1 MPATARAV
9 NWSDSLTETPAV
21 RRIDHII
28 IRVDDALYDEFYAL
42 FADTLRLPTPWPP
55 TEHPTMR
62 SGGIFA
68 GNVDF
73 EVLYIPAGAQR
84 DRAQL
89 YGIAFEAWGQDASVL
104 INRGI
109 DYLPSPYLREEPG
122 KPPVMLWMNYFFG
135 PLLGSNSWL
144 KTLFALKKL
153 IPDTLWM
160 RSAARRGGSTRAVEF
175 MFNEVYRSGMAFMVK
190 YNPAWR
196 NVNAER
202 RISAAQLAARQGG
215 VLGLRRVKEVVVG
228 STQLTA
234 SSSRWRALLR
244 PAPEETA
251 LCWQVGDGPALR
263 VIAADHDGLH
273 HMVWEVHS
281 LDEARDALEE
291 LGMLGVVMQDEIT
304 IHPDTV
310 FGLDIRLVGLG

>member
-1 MPATARAV
+1 MPAVPRAV
-9 NWSDSLTETPAV
+9 NWADSPTEIPAV

-62 SGGIFA
+62 SGGLFA

-73 EVLYIPAGAQR
+73 EILHIPDGPYR
-84 DRAQL
+84 DQAHL
-89 YGIAFEAWGQDASVL
+89 YGIAFEAWGDDASVL
-104 INRGI
+104 DSRGI
-109 DYLPSPYLREEPG
+109 DYLPAPYLRSEPG
-122 KPPVMLWMNYFFG
+122 KPPAMLWMNYFFG
-135 PLLGSNSWL
+135 PFLGSTAWL
-144 KTLFALKKL
+144 KALFALKKL
-153 IPDTLWM
+153 IPDPLWM
-160 RSAARRGGSTRAVEF
+160 RNAAQRGASPRAVEF
-175 MFNEVYRSGMAFMVK
+175 MFNDVYRQGMVFMVK

-196 NVNAER
+196 NINAER
-202 RISAAQLAARQGG
+202 RISAAQMAARQGG
-215 VLGLRRVKEVVVG
+215 ALGLRRVKEVVVG

-244 PAPEETA
+244 PAPEKTA
-251 LCWQVGDGPALR
+251 LCWQVGDGPAIR
-263 VIAADHDGLH
+263 VIAADSDGLH
-273 HMVWEVHS
+273 HMVWEVDS
-281 LDEARDALEE
+281 LAQARAALEE

-310 FGLDIRLVGLG
+310 FGLDIRLVGL

>member
-1 MPATARAV
+1 MPASPRAV
-9 NWSDSLTETPAV
+9 NWADSPTETPAV
-21 RRIDHII
+21 RRIDHLI

-62 SGGIFA
+62 SGGLFA
-68 GNVDF
+68 GNVDL
-73 EVLYIPAGAQR
+73 EILYVPGGPFR
-84 DRAQL
+84 DQAHL
-89 YGIAFEAWGQDASVL
+89 YGVVFEAWGEDAAVL
-104 INRGI
+104 ASRGI
-109 DYLPSPYLREEPG
+109 EYLPSPYLRNEPG
-122 KPPVMLWMNYFFG
+122 KPPIMLWMNYFFG

-144 KTLFALKKL
+144 KMLFTLKKL
-153 IPDTLWM
+153 VPDNLWM
-160 RSAARRGGSTRAVEF
+160 RNAAGRGSNARAVEF
-175 MFNEVYRSGMAFMVK
+175 MFNEVYRNGLAFMVK

-196 NVNAER
+196 NINAER

-228 STQLTA
+228 STHLTA
-234 SSSRWRALLR
+234 SSALWRTLLR

-251 LCWQVGDGPALR
+251 LCWQVGDGPAIR
-263 VIAADHDGLH
+263 VIAADYDGLH

-281 LDEARDALEE
+281 LDAARAALEE

-304 IHPDTV
+304 LHPDTV
-310 FGLDIRLVGLG
+310 FGLDIRLVGL